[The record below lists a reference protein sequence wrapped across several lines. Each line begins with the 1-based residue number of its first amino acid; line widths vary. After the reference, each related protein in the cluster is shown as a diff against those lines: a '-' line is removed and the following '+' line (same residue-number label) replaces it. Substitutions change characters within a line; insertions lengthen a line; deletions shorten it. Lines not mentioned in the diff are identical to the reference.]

1 MAQKI
6 HEFVDTLIYHNI
18 RTENSRYPFL
28 SSPVFRISNT
38 EATQSAA
45 EQTRPEANYVDVPNK
60 KLNFKNISKCIRDI

>member
-1 MAQKI
+1 LAQKI

-45 EQTRPEANYVDVPNK
+45 EQTRPEANYVQMFQK
-60 KLNFKNISKCIRDI
+60 KNSTLKISQNV